1 MKAKKITLDGRTF
14 NSIKQALAYYNIPYS
29 LYISRR
35 HKGYSLEEAI
45 KFPKR
50 EKIKLD
56 LSEDDF
62 IHKMSVQFSVDE
74 GYVWNIIHIKHVP
87 RGLVEQYLI
96 VDRRLTGYKDQ
107 LKDLK
112 NKYEETQEKYYST
125 KSLLFSF
132 VKDK

>member
-1 MKAKKITLDGRTF
+1 MRCKKVTIEGKTF
-14 NSIKQALAYYNIPYS
+14 NSIKQALAYYNTKYS
-29 LYISRR
+29 VFLSRR
-35 HKGYSLEEAI
+35 RKGYSLEEAI
-45 KFPKR
+45 KLPER
-50 EKIKLD
+50 PPIKLD
-56 LSEDDF
+56 IPEDQY
-62 IHKMSVQFSVDE
+62 IHQIAVQFSVDE
-74 GYVWNIIHIKHVP
+74 GYVWSIMHIKHVP

-96 VDRRLTGYKDQ
+96 VDRRLTNYKDQ

>member
-45 KFPKR
+45 KFPKK

-62 IHKMSVQFSVDE
+62 IHKMSVQFSVEE

-96 VDRRLTGYKDQ
+96 VDRRLTNYKDQ

-125 KSLLFSF
+125 RSLLFSF

>member
-45 KFPKR
+45 KFSKK

-74 GYVWNIIHIKHVP
+74 GYVWNIMHIKHVP

-96 VDRRLTGYKDQ
+96 VDRRLTNYKDQ

>member
-1 MKAKKITLDGRTF
+1 MKAQKITLDGRTF

-45 KFPKR
+45 KFPKK

-74 GYVWNIIHIKHVP
+74 GYVWNIMHIKHVP

-96 VDRRLTGYKDQ
+96 VDRRLTNYKDQ

-112 NKYEETQEKYYST
+112 NKYEEIQEKYYST

>member
-74 GYVWNIIHIKHVP
+74 GYVWNIMHIKHVP

-96 VDRRLTGYKDQ
+96 VDRRLTNYKDQ

>member
-45 KFPKR
+45 KFPKK

-74 GYVWNIIHIKHVP
+74 GYVWSIMHIKHVP

-112 NKYEETQEKYYST
+112 NKYEEIQEKYYST

-132 VKDK
+132 IKDK

>member
-1 MKAKKITLDGRTF
+1 MKAKKVTLDGRTF

-74 GYVWNIIHIKHVP
+74 GYVWNIMHIKHVP

-96 VDRRLTGYKDQ
+96 VDRRLTNYKDQ

>member
-45 KFPKR
+45 KFPKK

-74 GYVWNIIHIKHVP
+74 GYVWNIIHIKYVP

-96 VDRRLTGYKDQ
+96 VDRRLTNYKDQ

>member
-45 KFPKR
+45 KFPKK

-74 GYVWNIIHIKHVP
+74 GYVWNIMHIKHVP

-96 VDRRLTGYKDQ
+96 VDRRLTNYKDQ

>member
-1 MKAKKITLDGRTF
+1 MKAKKVTLDDRTF

-45 KFPKR
+45 KFPKK

-74 GYVWNIIHIKHVP
+74 GYVWNIMHIKHVP

-96 VDRRLTGYKDQ
+96 VDRRLTNYKDQ

>member
-1 MKAKKITLDGRTF
+1 MKAKKVTLDGRTF

-45 KFPKR
+45 KFPKK

-74 GYVWNIIHIKHVP
+74 GYVWNIMHIKHVP

-96 VDRRLTGYKDQ
+96 VDRRLTNYKDQ

-112 NKYEETQEKYYST
+112 NKYEEIQEKYYST